1 MQLIYCFLII
11 FIVGCSSATEKKDR
25 RDMRANRQY
34 VWELMT
40 SPDPAYVCY
49 RYTSVHSTYISERTH
64 IVCLDKSKVTP
75 EVKDCD

>member
-1 MQLIYCFLII
+1 MQLISCFLLI
-11 FIVGCSSATEKKDR
+11 FVVGCSSATDKKDR
-25 RDMRANRQY
+25 RDMSENRHY

-49 RYTSVHSTYISERTH
+49 RYTSAHSTYISERTH

>member
-1 MQLIYCFLII
+1 MRLISCFLLL
-11 FIVGCSSATEKKDR
+11 FVVGCTFAAESKNS
-25 RDMRANRQY
+25 RDMSANSQY
-34 VWELMT
+34 VWEVMT

-49 RYTSVHSTYISERTH
+49 RYTSAHDSYISDRTH